1 MCSCLQNDFLF
12 EYFSSSISGC
22 KFAVILNVRK
32 YSTDVAVA
40 PIILNDYVFL
50 HDKWDSGIL
59 IWFSNIISILYIMFE
74 RSNWNMNTR
83 FCQNPKFRTVCWQGN
98 SSWAHWFVVLQMVW
112 WPSFWN
118 QTREIL
124 PVFKVFQHQYASLK
138 VKVYSCP
145 SCELPAVC
153 RRILSYRVHF
163 NFLHPLEVC
172 SVFSDLSF

>member
-32 YSTDVAVA
+32 CSTDVAVA

-74 RSNWNMNTR
+74 RSN
-83 FCQNPKFRTVCWQGN
+83 
-98 SSWAHWFVVLQMVW
+98 
-112 WPSFWN
+112 
-118 QTREIL
+118 
-124 PVFKVFQHQYASLK
+124 
-138 VKVYSCP
+138 
-145 SCELPAVC
+145 
-153 RRILSYRVHF
+153 
-163 NFLHPLEVC
+163 
-172 SVFSDLSF
+172 